1 MVLAL
6 LMEIVRGSNYLHL
19 LSTCRLVFDDCSESK
34 IMKVWIEVLTP
45 KQALFFEPLYRA
57 LTWRGHDALIT
68 TRVYREAEQTLK
80 LKKLRFSVV
89 GTHGGGTAFGKL
101 TASAERVTRLANL
114 IQKWKPNLA
123 VSFSSV
129 EASRVA
135 FGLGIPHVAAND
147 SPHSWMV
154 ARLTI
159 PLTTFLC
166 CPWIIGRSIWEEFGG
181 PMRKIVLYRAL
192 DPAAW
197 LKRHHPNGE
206 VLRQLD
212 LKRDRP
218 IVVFRTEEAFASY
231 LMGKA
236 SDKEPVV
243 APIIDELLRRELD
256 CQVVVSTRY
265 GMQAPVIR
273 KRFGEKVTVVDR
285 IVDATSLLSFSSA
298 FVGSGG
304 TMTVE
309 AALLG
314 VPSISCFPGPKPL
327 YIQYLE
333 RLGLVETI
341 RSPREISTRVHRML
355 TDPEAFENQ
364 RRSGKQLLAKM
375 EDPVAKILSTVEL
388 AGKQRTR

>member
-1 MVLAL
+1 
-6 LMEIVRGSNYLHL
+6 
-19 LSTCRLVFDDCSESK
+19 
-34 IMKVWIEVLTP
+34 MKVWVEVLTP
-45 KQALFFEPLYRA
+45 KQALFFEPLYRQ
-57 LTWRGHDALIT
+57 LKRKGHETLIT
-68 TRVYREAEQTLK
+68 TRVYREAEQTLR
-80 LKKLRFSVV
+80 LKNLRFSVV

-101 TASAERVTRLANL
+101 IASAERIAKLGNL
-114 IQKWKPNLA
+114 IQKWKPSVA

-159 PLTTFLC
+159 PLTTYLC
-166 CPWIIGRSIWEEFGG
+166 CPWIIGRSVWEEFGG
-181 PMRKIVLYRAL
+181 PMKKVILYKAL

-197 LKRHHPNGE
+197 LKRHRPSDR
-206 VLRQLD
+206 VLRQLG
-212 LKRDRP
+212 LEKERP

-231 LMGKA
+231 LMGRS

-243 APIIDELLRRELD
+243 GPIIDELLRRGLE
-256 CQVVVSTRY
+256 CQIVVSTRY

-273 KRFGEKVTVVDR
+273 KRFGDRVTVVDR
-285 IVDATSLLSFSSA
+285 IVDATSLLWYSSA

-314 VPSISCFPGPKPL
+314 IPSTSCFPGPKPL

-333 RLGLVETI
+333 KLGLVETL
-341 RSPREISTRVHRML
+341 RSPREVSSKVQRIL
-355 TDPEAFENQ
+355 TDPEAFEEQ
-364 RRSGKQLLAKM
+364 RRGGKELLAKM

-388 AGKQRTR
+388 AGR

>member
-1 MVLAL
+1 
-6 LMEIVRGSNYLHL
+6 
-19 LSTCRLVFDDCSESK
+19 
-34 IMKVWIEVLTP
+34 MKVWIEVLTP

-57 LTWRGHDALIT
+57 LRQRGHDALIT

-101 TASAERVTRLANL
+101 TASAERVTKLANL

-159 PLTTFLC
+159 PLTTYLC
-166 CPWIIGRSIWEEFGG
+166 CPWIIGRSVWEEFGG
-181 PMRKIVLYRAL
+181 PIRKVVLYRAL

-206 VLRQLD
+206 VLRQLH
-212 LKRDRP
+212 LRRDRP

-243 APIIDELLRRELD
+243 APIIDELYRRGLGWQKGVLRR
-256 CQVVVSTRY
+256 Y
-265 GMQAPVIR
+265 GKEASVIR
-273 KRFGEKVTVVDR
+273 KQIFGK
-285 IVDATSLLSFSSA
+285 S
-298 FVGSGG
+298 
-304 TMTVE
+304 
-309 AALLG
+309 
-314 VPSISCFPGPKPL
+314 
-327 YIQYLE
+327 
-333 RLGLVETI
+333 
-341 RSPREISTRVHRML
+341 
-355 TDPEAFENQ
+355 N
-364 RRSGKQLLAKM
+364 
-375 EDPVAKILSTVEL
+375 
-388 AGKQRTR
+388 

>member
-1 MVLAL
+1 
-6 LMEIVRGSNYLHL
+6 
-19 LSTCRLVFDDCSESK
+19 
-34 IMKVWIEVLTP
+34 MKVWIEVLTP

-57 LTWRGHDALIT
+57 LKREGHEALIT
-68 TRVYREAEQTLK
+68 TRVYREAEQTLRSK
-80 LKKLRFSVV
+80 NLRYSVV
-89 GTHGGGTAFGKL
+89 GSHGGGTAFGKL
-101 TASAERVTRLANL
+101 IASAERVTKLAEL
-114 IQKWKPNLA
+114 IQRWKPNVA

-135 FGLGIPHVAAND
+135 FGLGIQHVAAND

-159 PLTTFLC
+159 PLTTYLC
-166 CPWIIGRSIWEEFGG
+166 CPWIIGRSVWEDFGG
-181 PMRKIVLYRAL
+181 PMRKVVLYRAL

-197 LKRHHPNGE
+197 LKRHHPNKK
-206 VLRQLD
+206 VLRQLG
-212 LKRDRP
+212 LKENLP

-231 LMGKA
+231 LMGRA

-243 APIIDELLRRELD
+243 APIIDELLKLGLE

-273 KRFGEKVTVVDR
+273 KRFGERVTVVDR
-285 IVDATSLLSFSSA
+285 IIDATSLLSYSSA

-309 AALLG
+309 GALLG
-314 VPSISCFPGPKPL
+314 IPSISCFPGPKPL

-333 RLGLVETI
+333 RLGLVKTI
-341 RSPREISTRVHRML
+341 RSPREIANKVRQILMS
-355 TDPEAFENQ
+355 PETFEGQ
-364 RRSGKQLLAKM
+364 KRKGKELLAKM
-375 EDPVAKILSTVEL
+375 EDPIAKILSTVKL
-388 AGKQRTR
+388 TQ

>member
-1 MVLAL
+1 
-6 LMEIVRGSNYLHL
+6 
-19 LSTCRLVFDDCSESK
+19 
-34 IMKVWIEVLTP
+34 MKVWIEVLTP

-57 LTWRGHDALIT
+57 LRREGHEMLIT
-68 TRVYREAEQTLK
+68 TRVYREAQQTLK

-89 GTHGGGTAFGKL
+89 GSHGGGTAFGKL
-101 TASAERVTRLANL
+101 IASSERITKLANL
-114 IQKWKPNLA
+114 IQKWKPSVA

-166 CPWIIGRSIWEEFGG
+166 CPWIIGRSVWEEFGG
-181 PMRKIVLYRAL
+181 PLKRVILYKAL

-197 LKRHHPNGE
+197 LKRHHPSDN

-212 LKRDRP
+212 LKRDQP

-231 LMGKA
+231 LMGKS

-243 APIIDELLRRELD
+243 APIIDELLRRGLR

-273 KRFGEKVTVVDR
+273 KRFGKKVTVVDK
-285 IVDATSLLSFSSA
+285 IVDATSLLSYSTG

-314 VPSISCFPGPKPL
+314 IPSISCFPGPKPL

-341 RSPREISTRVHRML
+341 RSPREIASRVHAML
-355 TDPEAFENQ
+355 TDPEDFEDQ
-364 RRSGKQLLAKM
+364 RRSGKRLLDKM
-375 EDPVAKILSTVEL
+375 EDPVAKILSAVEL
-388 AGKQRTR
+388 VGR

>member
-1 MVLAL
+1 
-6 LMEIVRGSNYLHL
+6 
-19 LSTCRLVFDDCSESK
+19 
-34 IMKVWIEVLTP
+34 MKVWIEVLTP

-57 LTWRGHDALIT
+57 LKREGHEALIT
-68 TRVYREAEQTLK
+68 TRVYREAEQTLN
-80 LKKLRFSVV
+80 LKKLPFSVV
-89 GTHGGGTAFGKL
+89 GSHGGGTALGKL
-101 TASAERVTRLANL
+101 LASAERITKLANL
-114 IQKWKPNLA
+114 IQKWRPNVA

-166 CPWIIGRSIWEEFGG
+166 CPWIIGRSVWEEFGG
-181 PMRKIVLYRAL
+181 PLRRIILYRAL

-197 LKRHHPNGE
+197 LKRHHPNDQ

-212 LKRDRP
+212 LKKDRP

-243 APIIDELLRRELD
+243 APIIDELLRRGLQ

-285 IVDATSLLSFSSA
+285 IVDATSLLSYSSA

-314 VPSISCFPGPKPL
+314 IPSISAFPGPKPL

-333 RLGLVETI
+333 RLSLVETI
-341 RSPREISTRVHRML
+341 RSPREIASHVQRML
-355 TDPEAFENQ
+355 TDPDSFEGQ
-364 RRSGKQLLAKM
+364 KRSGKQLLAKM
-375 EDPVAKILSTVEL
+375 EDPVAKILSIVEL
-388 AGKQRTR
+388 AGKRRKR

>member
-1 MVLAL
+1 M
-6 LMEIVRGSNYLHL
+6 
-19 LSTCRLVFDDCSESK
+19 K
-34 IMKVWIEVLTP
+34 IWIEVLTP

-57 LTWRGHDALIT
+57 LRKQGDEALIT
-68 TRVYREAEQTLK
+68 TRVYREAEQTLG

-101 TASAERVTRLANL
+101 IASAERITKLANL
-114 IQKWKPNLA
+114 IQKWKPNVA

-135 FGLGIPHVAAND
+135 FGLGIPQVAAND

-159 PLTTFLC
+159 PLTSFLC

-181 PMRKIVLYRAL
+181 PMRKVILYRAL

-197 LKRHHPNGE
+197 LKRHHPNDR
-206 VLRQLD
+206 VLRQLG
-212 LKRDRP
+212 LKKDRP

-243 APIIDELLRRELD
+243 GPIIDELLRRGVE

-273 KRFGEKVTVVDR
+273 KRFGERVTVVDR
-285 IVDATSLLSFSSA
+285 IVDATSLLSYSSA

-314 VPSISCFPGPKPL
+314 IPSISCFPGPKPL

-333 RLGLVETI
+333 RLGIVKTI
-341 RSPREISTRVHRML
+341 RSPREITSNIQRIL
-355 TDPEAFENQ
+355 NEPEAFESQ
-364 RRSGKQLLAKM
+364 KKKGKQLLAKM

-388 AGKQRTR
+388 AGKERGH

>member
-1 MVLAL
+1 
-6 LMEIVRGSNYLHL
+6 
-19 LSTCRLVFDDCSESK
+19 
-34 IMKVWIEVLTP
+34 MKVWIEVLTP

-57 LTWRGHDALIT
+57 LKQEGHEALIT
-68 TRVYREAEQTLK
+68 TRVYREAEQTLR

-89 GTHGGGTAFGKL
+89 GSHGGGTAFGKL
-101 TASAERVTRLANL
+101 LASAERITKLANL
-114 IQKWKPNLA
+114 VQRWKPSVA

-166 CPWIIGRSIWEEFGG
+166 CPWIIGRSVWEEFGG
-181 PMRKIVLYRAL
+181 PLRRVILYRAL

-197 LKRHHPNGE
+197 LKRHRPSDN
-206 VLRQLD
+206 VLGQLD
-212 LKRDRP
+212 LTRDKP

-231 LMGKA
+231 LMGKS

-243 APIIDELLRRELD
+243 APIIDELLREGLE

-265 GMQAPVIR
+265 GMQAPVLR

-285 IVDATSLLSFSSA
+285 VVDATSLLSYSSA

-314 VPSISCFPGPKPL
+314 IPSISCFPGPKPL

-333 RLGLVETI
+333 RLRLVETI
-341 RSPREISTRVHRML
+341 KSPREIASSLRRML
-355 TDPEAFENQ
+355 TDPQAFETQ
-364 RRSGKQLLAKM
+364 KRRGKQLLANM
-375 EDPVAKILSTVEL
+375 EDPVAKILSTVKL
-388 AGKQRTR
+388 AGK

>member
-1 MVLAL
+1 
-6 LMEIVRGSNYLHL
+6 
-19 LSTCRLVFDDCSESK
+19 
-34 IMKVWIEVLTP
+34 MKVWIEVLTP

-57 LTWRGHDALIT
+57 LRWRGHDALIT
-68 TRVYREAEQTLK
+68 TRVYREGEQTLK

-101 TASAERVTRLANL
+101 TASAERVTKLANL

-166 CPWIIGRSIWEEFGG
+166 CPWIFKKKTWSRLGAPRD
-181 PMRKIVLYRAL
+181 RIVTYRAL

-197 LKRHHPNGE
+197 LKRHKSDPRILNKLGLDPE
-206 VLRQLD
+206 QPVVVL
-212 LKRDRP
+212 
-218 IVVFRTEEAFASY
+218 RTEEAFASY
-231 LMGKA
+231 LTGRSSDSRPVVGPVIANLLRK
-236 SDKEPVV
+236 DKELQ
-243 APIIDELLRRELD
+243 IL
-256 CQVVVSTRY
+256 VSTRY
-265 GMQAPVIR
+265 GQQAPVLR
-273 KRFGEKVTVVDR
+273 RRFGIKF
-285 IVDATSLLSFSSA
+285 IVLDQIIDAASLLSSTDV

-314 VPSISCFPGPKPL
+314 VSAISCFPGPKPL
-327 YIQYLE
+327 YIRYLE
-333 RLGLVETI
+333 RKRLVKTI
-341 RSPREISTRVHRML
+341 KSPIKITKEVLEILRNDKRRE
-355 TDPEAFENQ
+355 DQ
-364 RRSGKQLLAKM
+364 RRRGKKLLAWM
-375 EDPVAKILSTVEL
+375 EDPTEKLLDTLKTAQGTWEL
-388 AGKQRTR
+388 N

>member
-1 MVLAL
+1 
-6 LMEIVRGSNYLHL
+6 
-19 LSTCRLVFDDCSESK
+19 
-34 IMKVWIEVLTP
+34 MKVWIEVLTP

-57 LTWRGHDALIT
+57 LRWRGHDALIT

-101 TASAERVTRLANL
+101 TASAERVTKLANL

-166 CPWIIGRSIWEEFGG
+166 CPWIIGRSVWEEFGG
-181 PMRKIVLYRAL
+181 PIRKVVLYRAL

-197 LKRHHPNGE
+197 LKRHHPDDK
-206 VLRQLD
+206 VLTQLD
-212 LKRDRP
+212 LKKDRP

-243 APIIDELLRRELD
+243 APIVDELLRRGLD

-265 GMQAPVIR
+265 GMQAPVIK

-285 IVDATSLLSFSSA
+285 IVDATSLLSYSSA

-314 VPSISCFPGPKPL
+314 IPSISCFPGPKPL

-341 RSPREISTRVHRML
+341 RSPREISTRVDRML
-355 TDPEAFENQ
+355 TEPEEFESQ
-364 RRSGKQLLAKM
+364 TRIGKQLLAKM

-388 AGKQRTR
+388 AGR

>member
-1 MVLAL
+1 
-6 LMEIVRGSNYLHL
+6 
-19 LSTCRLVFDDCSESK
+19 
-34 IMKVWIEVLTP
+34 MKVWIDVLTP

-57 LTWRGHDALIT
+57 LGRQGHEALIT
-68 TRVYREAEQTLK
+68 TRVYREAEQTLS
-80 LKKLRFSVV
+80 LKKLRFSVI
-89 GTHGGGTAFGKL
+89 GSHGGGTAFGKL
-101 TASAERVTRLANL
+101 IASAERITKLASF
-114 IQKWKPNLA
+114 IEKWKPSVA

-135 FGLGIPHVAAND
+135 FGLGIPQVAAND

-166 CPWIIGRSIWEEFGG
+166 CPWIIGRSVWGEFGG
-181 PMRKIVLYRAL
+181 PMKKVILYRAL

-197 LKRHHPNGE
+197 LKRHHPDDT
-206 VLRQLD
+206 VLRQLGLRKD
-212 LKRDRP
+212 PP

-236 SDKEPVV
+236 SDEEPVV
-243 APIIDELLRRELD
+243 GPIIDELLRRGLE
-256 CQVVVSTRY
+256 CKVVVSTRY

-273 KRFGEKVTVVDR
+273 KRFGDKVTVVDR
-285 IVDATSLLSFSSA
+285 IVDATSLLSYSSA

-314 VPSISCFPGPKPL
+314 IPSISCFPGPRPL

-333 RLGLVETI
+333 RLGIVKTI
-341 RSPREISTRVHRML
+341 RSPREVATRVHEIL
-355 TDPEAFENQ
+355 SDPQAFDGQ
-364 RRSGKQLLAKM
+364 KRKGKELLARM
-375 EDPVAKILSTVEL
+375 EDPIAKILSTVEL
-388 AGKQRTR
+388 AGKRRKR

>member
-1 MVLAL
+1 
-6 LMEIVRGSNYLHL
+6 
-19 LSTCRLVFDDCSESK
+19 
-34 IMKVWIEVLTP
+34 MKVWIEVLTP

-57 LTWRGHDALIT
+57 LKARGHEALIT
-68 TRVYREAEQTLK
+68 TRVYREAEQTLG

-89 GTHGGGTAFGKL
+89 GSHGGGTTFGKL
-101 TASAERVTRLANL
+101 IASAERITKLANL
-114 IQKWKPNLA
+114 IQKWKPSVA

-159 PLTTFLC
+159 PLTNFLC
-166 CPWIIGRSIWEEFGG
+166 CPWIIGRSVWKEFGG
-181 PMRKIVLYRAL
+181 PMRKVVLYRAL

-197 LKRHHPNGE
+197 LKRHHPNDS
-206 VLRQLD
+206 VLRQLG
-212 LKRDRP
+212 LKKDRP

-243 APIIDELLRRELD
+243 GPIIDELLRRGPE

-285 IVDATSLLSFSSA
+285 IVDATSLLSYSSA

-314 VPSISCFPGPKPL
+314 IPSISCFPGPKPL

-333 RLGLVETI
+333 RLGVVKTI
-341 RSPREISTRVHRML
+341 RSPREITTNIQRIL
-355 TDPEAFENQ
+355 NEPEAFESQ
-364 RRSGKQLLAKM
+364 KKKGKQLLAKM
-375 EDPVAKILSTVEL
+375 EDPVAKILSAVEL
-388 AGKQRTR
+388 AGKERGH

>member
-1 MVLAL
+1 
-6 LMEIVRGSNYLHL
+6 
-19 LSTCRLVFDDCSESK
+19 
-34 IMKVWIEVLTP
+34 MKVWIEVLTP

-57 LTWRGHDALIT
+57 LKQEGHEALIT
-68 TRVYREAEQTLK
+68 TRVYREAEQTLR

-89 GTHGGGTAFGKL
+89 GSHGGGTAFGKL
-101 TASAERVTRLANL
+101 LASAERITKLANL
-114 IQKWKPNLA
+114 VQRWKPSVA

-166 CPWIIGRSIWEEFGG
+166 CPWIIGRSVWEEFGG
-181 PMRKIVLYRAL
+181 PLRRVILYRAL

-197 LKRHHPNGE
+197 LKRHRPSDN
-206 VLRQLD
+206 VLGQLD
-212 LKRDRP
+212 LKRDKP

-231 LMGKA
+231 LMGKS

-243 APIIDELLRRELD
+243 APIIDELLREGLE

-265 GMQAPVIR
+265 GMQAPVLR

-285 IVDATSLLSFSSA
+285 VVDATSLLSYSSA

-314 VPSISCFPGPKPL
+314 IPSISCFPGPKPL

-333 RLGLVETI
+333 RLRLVETI
-341 RSPREISTRVHRML
+341 KSPREIASSLRRML
-355 TDPEAFENQ
+355 TDPQAFETQ
-364 RRSGKQLLAKM
+364 KRRGKQLLANM
-375 EDPVAKILSTVEL
+375 EDPVAKILSTVKL
-388 AGKQRTR
+388 AGK

>member
-1 MVLAL
+1 
-6 LMEIVRGSNYLHL
+6 
-19 LSTCRLVFDDCSESK
+19 
-34 IMKVWIEVLTP
+34 MKVWIEVLTP

-57 LTWRGHDALIT
+57 LRQRGHDALIT

-101 TASAERVTRLANL
+101 TASAERVTKLANL

-166 CPWIIGRSIWEEFGG
+166 CPWIIGRSVWEEFGG

-243 APIIDELLRRELD
+243 APIIDELLRRGLD

-273 KRFGEKVTVVDR
+273 KRFGEKITVVDR

>member
-1 MVLAL
+1 
-6 LMEIVRGSNYLHL
+6 
-19 LSTCRLVFDDCSESK
+19 
-34 IMKVWIEVLTP
+34 MKVWIEVLTP
-45 KQALFFEPLYRA
+45 KQALFFEPLYRE
-57 LTWRGHDALIT
+57 LKKKGHDLLIT
-68 TRVYREAEQTLK
+68 TRVYREAEQTLRLRK
-80 LKKLRFSVV
+80 LPYTVV

-101 TASAERVTRLANL
+101 TASAERIGKLAKL
-114 IQKWKPNLA
+114 VSKWKPNVT

-135 FGLGIPHVAAND
+135 FGLAIPHVAGND

-166 CPWIIGRSIWEEFGG
+166 CPWIIGRSVWEDFGG
-181 PMRKIVLYRAL
+181 PMQRVVLYRAL

-197 LKRHHPNGE
+197 LKRHSPNDH
-206 VLRQLD
+206 VLKQLG
-212 LKRDRP
+212 LTKDRP

-236 SDKEPVV
+236 SDREPVIN
-243 APIIDELLRRELD
+243 PIIDELLRRKLE
-256 CQVVVSTRY
+256 CQIVVSTRY

-273 KRFGEKVTVVDR
+273 KRFGNRVRVIDQ
-285 IVDATSLLSFSSA
+285 IVDAPSLLSYSSV

-309 AALLG
+309 AALQG
-314 VPSISCFPGPKPL
+314 IPAISCFPGPKPL

-333 RLGLVETI
+333 TLQLVETMNSARRLASKVEKI
-341 RSPREISTRVHRML
+341 L
-355 TDPEAFENQ
+355 TDPESFDDQ
-364 RRSGKQLLAKM
+364 KRRGKQLLARM
-375 EDPVAKILSTVEL
+375 EDPIAKILSTVEL
-388 AGKQRTR
+388 AQQKGTC

>member
-1 MVLAL
+1 
-6 LMEIVRGSNYLHL
+6 
-19 LSTCRLVFDDCSESK
+19 
-34 IMKVWIEVLTP
+34 MKVWIEVLTP

-57 LTWRGHDALIT
+57 LEERGDEALIT
-68 TRVYREAEQTLK
+68 TRVYREAEQTLE

-89 GTHGGGTAFGKL
+89 GSHGGGTAFGKL
-101 TASAERVTRLANL
+101 IASAERITKLANL
-114 IQKWKPNLA
+114 IQKWKPGVA

-159 PLTTFLC
+159 PLTSFLC
-166 CPWIIGRSIWEEFGG
+166 CPWIIGRPIWKEFGG
-181 PMRKIVLYRAL
+181 PMRKVILYRAL

-197 LKRHHPNGE
+197 LKRHHPNDG
-206 VLRQLD
+206 VLRQLGLTKD
-212 LKRDRP
+212 QP
-218 IVVFRTEEAFASY
+218 IVAFRTEEAFASY
-231 LMGKA
+231 LMGRS

-243 APIIDELLRRELD
+243 GPIIDELLRRGLE

-273 KRFGEKVTVVDR
+273 KRFGERVTVVDR
-285 IVDATSLLSFSSA
+285 IVDATSLLSYSSA

-314 VPSISCFPGPKPL
+314 IPSISCFPGPKPL

-333 RLGLVETI
+333 RLGIVKTV
-341 RSPREISTRVHRML
+341 RSPREITTDIQRIL
-355 TDPEAFENQ
+355 TEPEAFESQ
-364 RRSGKQLLAKM
+364 KKKGKRLLAKM

-388 AGKQRTR
+388 AGNGRRH

>member
-1 MVLAL
+1 
-6 LMEIVRGSNYLHL
+6 
-19 LSTCRLVFDDCSESK
+19 
-34 IMKVWIEVLTP
+34 MKVWIEVLTRNR
-45 KQALFFEPLYRA
+45 ALFFEPLYRA
-57 LTWRGHDALIT
+57 LRWRGHDALIT

-101 TASAERVTRLANL
+101 TASAERVTKLANL

-159 PLTTFLC
+159 PLTTYLC
-166 CPWIIGRSIWEEFGG
+166 CPWIIGRSVWEEFGG
-181 PMRKIVLYRAL
+181 PMRRVVLYRAL

-197 LKRHHPNGE
+197 LKRHHPDDR

-212 LKRDRP
+212 LKKDRP

-231 LMGKA
+231 LMGKS

-243 APIIDELLRRELD
+243 APIIDELYRRGLG
-256 CQVVVSTRY
+256 CQVGVSTRY

-273 KRFGEKVTVVDR
+273 KRFGEKGTVGDR
-285 IVDATSLLSFSSA
+285 IVDATSLLSYFSA
-298 FVGSGG
+298 FFGSGG
-304 TMTVE
+304 AMTVVGG
-309 AALLG
+309 LPWL
-314 VPSISCFPGPKPL
+314 PSISCFPGPNPL
-327 YIQYLE
+327 YIQNLE
-333 RLGLVETI
+333 R
-341 RSPREISTRVHRML
+341 P
-355 TDPEAFENQ
+355 D
-364 RRSGKQLLAKM
+364 
-375 EDPVAKILSTVEL
+375 LS
-388 AGKQRTR
+388 QP

>member
-1 MVLAL
+1 
-6 LMEIVRGSNYLHL
+6 
-19 LSTCRLVFDDCSESK
+19 
-34 IMKVWIEVLTP
+34 MKVWIEVLTP
-45 KQALFFEPLYRA
+45 KQALFFEPLYRE
-57 LTWRGHDALIT
+57 LRRDGHAVLIT
-68 TRVYREAEQTLK
+68 TRIYREAEQTLR

-89 GTHGGGTAFGKL
+89 GRHGGGTAFGKL
-101 TASAERVTRLANL
+101 VASAERVSKLARL
-114 IQKWKPNLA
+114 IHEWKPNVA

-135 FGLGIPHVAAND
+135 FGLEIPHVAAND

-159 PLTTFLC
+159 PLIDFVC
-166 CPWIIGRSIWEEFGG
+166 CPWIIGRSVWRDFGG
-181 PMRKIVLYRAL
+181 PRRRVILYRAL

-197 LKRHHPNGE
+197 LKRHRPDDHI
-206 VLRQLD
+206 LRPLN
-212 LKRDRP
+212 LEKNRP

-231 LMGKA
+231 LMGKS

-243 APIIDELLRRELD
+243 APIIDALLRRGLD

-273 KRFGEKVTVVDR
+273 KQFGDKVTVVDR
-285 IVDATSLLSFSSA
+285 IVDATSLLSYSAA

-314 VPSISCFPGPKPL
+314 VPAISCFPGPKPL

-341 RSPREISTRVHRML
+341 RSPREIASRVHRMI
-355 TDPEAFENQ
+355 TAPESFETQ
-364 RRSGKQLLAKM
+364 KRRGRQLLARM
-375 EDPVAKILSTVEL
+375 EDPIAKILSTVEL
-388 AGKQRTR
+388 VGKRSH

>member
-1 MVLAL
+1 
-6 LMEIVRGSNYLHL
+6 
-19 LSTCRLVFDDCSESK
+19 
-34 IMKVWIEVLTP
+34 MKVWIEVLTP

-57 LTWRGHDALIT
+57 LKRKGHEALIT

-80 LKKLRFSVV
+80 LKKLRFSIV
-89 GTHGGGTAFGKL
+89 GSHGGGTAFGKL
-101 TASAERVTRLANL
+101 IASAERVAKLGNL
-114 IQKWKPNLA
+114 MQKWKPSVA

-166 CPWIIGRSIWEEFGG
+166 CPWIIGRSVWEEFGG
-181 PMRKIVLYRAL
+181 PMRKVILYRAL

-197 LKRHHPNGE
+197 LKRHRPNDN
-206 VLRQLD
+206 VLGQLD
-212 LKRDRP
+212 LKKDRP

-231 LMGKA
+231 LMGKS

-243 APIIDELLRRELD
+243 GPIIDELLRRGLE

-273 KRFGEKVTVVDR
+273 KRFGHRVTVVDR
-285 IVDATSLLSFSSA
+285 IVDATSLLSYSSA

-314 VPSISCFPGPKPL
+314 IPSISCFPGPKPL
-327 YIQYLE
+327 YIHYLE
-333 RLGLVETI
+333 RLGLVVTI
-341 RSPREISTRVHRML
+341 RSPREIASRVQRIL
-355 TDPEAFENQ
+355 TNPDAFEGQ
-364 RRSGKQLLAKM
+364 KKGGKQLLAKM

-388 AGKQRTR
+388 AGQ

>member
-1 MVLAL
+1 
-6 LMEIVRGSNYLHL
+6 
-19 LSTCRLVFDDCSESK
+19 
-34 IMKVWIEVLTP
+34 MKVWIEVLTP

-57 LTWRGHDALIT
+57 LRREGHEALIT
-68 TRVYREAEQTLK
+68 TRVYREAEQTLE
-80 LKKLRFSVV
+80 LKKLRFLVV
-89 GTHGGGTAFGKL
+89 GSHGGGAAFGKL
-101 TASAERVTRLANL
+101 IASAERVTKLAKL
-114 IQKWKPNLA
+114 IQKWKPSVA

-166 CPWIIGRSIWEEFGG
+166 CPWIIGRSVWEEFGG
-181 PMRKIVLYRAL
+181 PLRRVIIYRAL

-197 LKRHHPNGE
+197 LKRHRPNDN
-206 VLRQLD
+206 VLRQLN
-212 LKRDRP
+212 LEKDRP
-218 IVVFRTEEAFASY
+218 IVVLRTEEAFASY
-231 LMGKA
+231 LMGKS

-243 APIIDELLRRELD
+243 APIIDELLRRGLE
-256 CQVVVSTRY
+256 CQIVVSTRY

-285 IVDATSLLSFSSA
+285 IVDATSLLSYSSA

-314 VPSISCFPGPKPL
+314 IPSISCFPGPKPI

-333 RLGLVETI
+333 RLSLVETI
-341 RSPREISTRVHRML
+341 KSPREIASKVHRML
-355 TDPEAFENQ
+355 TKPEDFEPRK
-364 RRSGKQLLAKM
+364 RRGKQLLAKM
-375 EDPVAKILSTVEL
+375 EDPVAKILSTVKL
-388 AGKQRTR
+388 AGK